1 MTSIALREPAAD
13 YLALCG
19 ERTMQETP
27 ALAERP
33 EMEWQARWFAG
44 DFGTHFT
51 TTDGQAVE
59 IVQFGVWNRG
69 AGPDFLDS
77 AVRFDNGAP
86 QRGAIELDLDAADW
100 ERHGHAINP
109 DFEGVILH
117 LFANES
123 SARES
128 FTRTSLHRL
137 VPRVRL
143 DPARLED
150 GAPAQAA
157 LAKPGR
163 CSAPLR
169 EFGPGRAESL
179 LLAAARHR
187 MQRKSNRWLRLV
199 AAHGDDEAFYQ
210 LLAMALGFRE
220 NQLPFQLLAQRLP
233 LRLLRAHPAAAAAW
247 LMGLSGFLRGREFGA
262 DAVIRRRYLRE
273 TWELWWP
280 RRAEWERLILG
291 RGAWRLGGT
300 RPSNHP
306 QRRLAALAAIVR
318 AWPRVRAILKSK
330 SPTTDAIRVFGAL
343 SDSFWEH
350 HFTLAS
356 ARRTSRI
363 ALLGSS
369 RIAEILANVIYPAI
383 VPRRPAAWQDY
394 LRLPAELTNRR
405 VETAAARLFGGNA
418 VFRRSVPATVA
429 VQQGLLQIYEDFCLR
444 DASDCAHCTFPERV
458 KAWSPDPA
466 D

>member
-1 MTSIALREPAAD
+1 MTSVAIADPAAR
-13 YLALCG
+13 YVALCDG
-19 ERTMQETP
+19 RAVREAPTRA
-27 ALAERP
+27 ALP
-33 EMEWQARWFAG
+33 EIEWQARWFAG

-51 TTDGQAVE
+51 ATDGRAVE

-69 AGPDFLDS
+69 AGPDFLDA
-77 AVRFDNGAP
+77 AVRFGDEPP
-86 QRGAIELDLDAADW
+86 QRGSIELDLDAADW
-100 ERHGHAINP
+100 ERHGHAVNP
-109 DFEGVILH
+109 DFENVVLH
-117 LFANES
+117 LFATEG

-128 FTRTSLHRL
+128 FTRTALHRL
-137 VPRVRL
+137 VPRVQL

-150 GAPAQAA
+150 GISAGAA

-169 EFGPGRAESL
+169 EFGPERAESL

-199 AAHGDDEAFYQ
+199 AAHGADEALYQ

-233 LRLLRAHPAAAAAW
+233 LRLLRAHPDCAAGW
-247 LMGLSGFLRGREFGA
+247 LLGLSGFLQGREFGEEA
-262 DAVIRRRYLRE
+262 KIRRRYLRE
-273 TWELWWP
+273 TWEVWWP
-280 RRAEWERLILG
+280 RRAEWQRLILA
-291 RGAWRLGGT
+291 RSAWRLGGT
-300 RPSNHP
+300 RPTNHP
-306 QRRLAALAAIVR
+306 QRRLAALAALVR
-318 AWPRVRAILKSK
+318 VWPSVRAILQSK
-330 SPTTDAIRVFGAL
+330 DPTADAIRVLGGL
-343 SDSFWEH
+343 IDPFWEH

-356 ARRTSRI
+356 ARQTSRI
-363 ALLGSS
+363 ALLGLS

-383 VPRRPAAWQDY
+383 VTRRPAAWLNY

-418 VFRRSVPATVA
+418 VFRRAVPSTVA

-444 DASDCAHCTFPERV
+444 DASDCARCTFPERV
-458 KAWSPDPA
+458 RAWEPSA
-466 D
+466 